1 MSQPAETT
9 RSAFIAIVGK
19 PNVGKSSLM
28 NALLGAKL
36 AIVSSKPQTTRT
48 RIMGVLT
55 QGADQFVFIDT
66 PGLHRPRTRLG
77 DYMVKTVNE
86 SVSGVDACVLVV
98 EPEGELTKPEHDLI
112 HSFEKDKVPA
122 LLVINKI
129 DLLENKERLLA
140 RIAELTALYP
150 FDAVLPV
157 SALTGEGIG
166 DIIPEL
172 SKYPVEGPHFFD
184 DDALT
189 DLPEKAIAAEILREK
204 FLQLLER
211 EIPHGIAVS
220 VESMRERENGG
231 ITDIDAVIYCEKE
244 SHKGIIIGKRGA
256 MLKEAASR
264 ARADME
270 DFFGT
275 KINLQC
281 WVKVKEDWRNRQ
293 GLLRSFGF
301 DERG

>member
-1 MSQPAETT
+1 
-9 RSAFIAIVGK
+9 
-19 PNVGKSSLM
+19 
-28 NALLGAKL
+28 
-36 AIVSSKPQTTRT
+36 
-48 RIMGVLT
+48 
-55 QGADQFVFIDT
+55 
-66 PGLHRPRTRLG
+66 HRPRTRLG
-77 DYMVKTVNE
+77 DYMVKAVNE
-86 SVSGVDACVLVV
+86 SVSGVDACMLVV
-98 EPEGELTKPEHDLI
+98 EPEGQLTESEHDLI
-112 HSFEKDKVPA
+112 RSFEKDHTPA
-122 LLVINKI
+122 ILVINKI

-157 SALTGEGIG
+157 SALTDEGLG
-166 DIIPEL
+166 DIVPEL
-172 SKYPVEGPHFFD
+172 SKYAVEGPHFFD

-189 DLPEKAIAAEILREK
+189 DLPEKALAAEILREK
-204 FLQLLER
+204 FLLLLER

-220 VESMRERENGG
+220 VESMREREDGG
-231 ITDIDAVIYCEKE
+231 ITDIDVVIYCEKE

-256 MLKEAASR
+256 MLKQAASL

-270 DFFGT
+270 DFFGV

-301 DERG
+301 DERS

>member
-1 MSQPAETT
+1 MSNQLNT
-9 RSAFIAIVGK
+9 RSAFVAIVGK

-55 QGADQFVFIDT
+55 RDADQYVFIDT

-77 DYMVKTVNE
+77 DYMVKAVNE

-98 EPEGELTKPEHDLI
+98 EPDGELTESEHELI
-112 HSFEKDKVPA
+112 QSFKKDRVPA
-122 LLVINKI
+122 ILVINKI

-157 SALTGEGIG
+157 SALTGEGVQ
-166 DIIPEL
+166 DVIPEL
-172 SKYPVEGPHFFD
+172 SKYTVEGPHFFD

-220 VESMRERENGG
+220 VESMRERETGG

-275 KINLQC
+275 RVNLQC

>member
-1 MSQPAETT
+1 
-9 RSAFIAIVGK
+9 
-19 PNVGKSSLM
+19 M

-55 QGADQFVFIDT
+55 KGPDQYVFIDT

-77 DYMVKTVNE
+77 DYMVKAVNE

-98 EPEGELTKPEHDLI
+98 EPEGELTESEHDLI
-112 HSFEKDKVPA
+112 RSFEKDKVPA
-122 LLVINKI
+122 ILVINKI

-140 RIAELTALYP
+140 RIAQLTALYP

-157 SALTGEGIG
+157 SALTGEGVE
-166 DIIPEL
+166 DVVPEL
-172 SKYPVEGPHFFD
+172 SKYTVECPHFFD
-184 DDALT
+184 D
-189 DLPEKAIAAEILREK
+189 
-204 FLQLLER
+204 
-211 EIPHGIAVS
+211 
-220 VESMRERENGG
+220 
-231 ITDIDAVIYCEKE
+231 DAVIYCEKE

-275 KINLQC
+275 RINLQC